1 MPPVDAL
8 PQTNASKETIRSD
21 ENLSRDLHHPKI
33 KGERLQKDRVYK
45 LMRVEG
51 RASNVL
57 GDGAGAEPALRRE
70 MYAGSCLSSRITDV
84 TDRCWSLR

>member
-33 KGERLQKDRVYK
+33 KGERLRKAGVYK

-57 GDGAGAEPALRRE
+57 GEMPVHAYLRGLRTLPIDAGRMR
-70 MYAGSCLSSRITDV
+70 
-84 TDRCWSLR
+84 

>member
-8 PQTNASKETIRSD
+8 PQTNASKDTIRSD

-33 KGERLQKDRVYK
+33 KRERLQKDRVYK

-51 RASNVL
+51 LLGEMPVRAYL
-57 GDGAGAEPALRRE
+57 RGLQTLPIDAGQMR
-70 MYAGSCLSSRITDV
+70 
-84 TDRCWSLR
+84 